1 MEIVSKAAS
10 SIFFF
15 LADKEKGDLK
25 GYMLLPDAE
34 KSSFHVKE
42 MWNANIPH
50 SQQTITNIGKF
61 IFLGGGERGV
71 GNVLGARSGS
81 QGLVVEKPIY

>member
-61 IFLGGGERGV
+61 IFFGGGGEGGRECFG
-71 GNVLGARSGS
+71 GKKWISGLS
-81 QGLVVEKPIY
+81 C